1 MRIQLT
7 DVLSQDGQVLHREVP
22 LELES
27 VEVGAERF
35 VLSEKSPVILDITH
49 IGGQVLQVEAR
60 CQVAAEIPCGR
71 CLKKVTR
78 DFQVLFSRNVD
89 MKEAGEE
96 QTEQLDEYSFI
107 TGRELDVEDLVHK
120 ELLAQWPLRVLCR
133 EDCKGI
139 CSRCGADLNTQE
151 CDCEKQ
157 DLDPRMAAIRDI
169 FSKFK
174 EE

>member
-35 VLSEKSPVILDITH
+35 VLSEKSPVILDITNT
-49 IGGQVLQVEAR
+49 GSQALQVEAR
-60 CQVAAEIPCGR
+60 CQVSAEIPCGR
-71 CLKKVTR
+71 CLEKVTR
-78 DFQVLFSRNVD
+78 TFQVLFSRNVD
-89 MKEAGEE
+89 MKGLGEE
-96 QTEQLDEYSFI
+96 QKRELDEYSFI
-107 TGRELDVEDLVHK
+107 TGTELDADDLVHN
-120 ELLAQWPLRVLCR
+120 ELLLQWPLRVLCR

-139 CSRCGADLNTQE
+139 CSRCGANLNIEE
-151 CDCEKQ
+151 CGCERQ
-157 DLDPRMAAIRDI
+157 SLDPRMAAIRDI